1 MSLLLNN
8 ATPLSNFHNTWTGTP
23 HNTRLD
29 KCGKHKCLKPLWC
42 YDHHCITMQFVNPTW
57 ADWLGGGGGGTEPSR
72 AKVIIMTECM
82 KAIYTIAC
90 MKQGEITLRAFANT
104 LPRAQNY
111 KNDPIY
117 VAYRAASFRT
127 CSYKDKNT
135 VQPPPYFLWYCLLQY
150 DKIGLFWSKLE
161 SLEVKLSIFF

>member
-1 MSLLLNN
+1 MLPLCLISIIHEQAHPITHGPINVANTNAWSLYDVMIITASLCSL
-8 ATPLSNFHNTWTGTP
+8 WIQREQTG
-23 HNTRLD
+23 
-29 KCGKHKCLKPLWC
+29 W
-42 YDHHCITMQFVNPTW
+42 
-57 ADWLGGGGGGTEPSR
+57 GGGTEPSR

-161 SLEVKLSIFF
+161 SLELKLSIFF

>member
-1 MSLLLNN
+1 MWQTQMLEAFMMLWSSLHHY
-8 ATPLSNFHNTWTGTP
+8 AVCESNVS
-23 HNTRLD
+23 RL
-29 KCGKHKCLKPLWC
+29 
-42 YDHHCITMQFVNPTW
+42 
-57 ADWLGGGGGGTEPSR
+57 AGGGGGTEPSR

-161 SLEVKLSIFF
+161 SLELKLSIFFLSFIT

>member
-1 MSLLLNN
+1 MLPLCLISIIHEQAHPITHGSINVANTNAWSLYDVMIITASLCSL
-8 ATPLSNFHNTWTGTP
+8 WIQREQTG
-23 HNTRLD
+23 
-29 KCGKHKCLKPLWC
+29 W
-42 YDHHCITMQFVNPTW
+42 
-57 ADWLGGGGGGTEPSR
+57 GGTEPSR